1 MKSMWIVRI
10 LCVLAVLGIFLS
22 CGCGV
27 FTAERNRRSM
37 YAIRTDL
44 KHMVDDGYWM
54 VGLER
59 PTKLYDE
66 IDP

>member
-10 LCVLAVLGIFLS
+10 LCVLAVLSIFLS
-22 CGCGV
+22 YGCGA
-27 FTAERNRRSM
+27 FTAERNRRTM

-44 KHMVDDGYWM
+44 KHMVDDAYWM

-66 IDP
+66 IEP